1 MAALPVATTT
11 QTEIGTLSNG
21 MKILYVQ
28 ADCLGTGAGAEV
40 TATVTVT
47 KLKRIFGITNAVV
60 TDNADGV
67 IHYFTSITATGN
79 VITATLN
86 ADVGAAH
93 VKLSGYV
100 AGE

>member
-11 QTEIGTLSNG
+11 QTEIGPLSNG
-21 MKILYVQ
+21 QKILYVQ
-28 ADCLGTGAGAEV
+28 ADCLGTGGGAEI

-47 KLKRIFGITNAVV
+47 KLKRIYGITNAVI

-67 IHYFTSITATGN
+67 IHHLASITATGN
-79 VITATLN
+79 VITATLD

-93 VKLSGYV
+93 VKISGYV
-100 AGE
+100 VGE